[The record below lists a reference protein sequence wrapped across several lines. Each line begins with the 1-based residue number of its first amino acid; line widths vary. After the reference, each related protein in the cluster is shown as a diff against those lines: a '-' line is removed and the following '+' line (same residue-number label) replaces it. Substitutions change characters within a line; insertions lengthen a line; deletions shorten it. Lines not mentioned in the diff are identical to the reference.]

1 MEIWVHLLKEPHMYL
16 HVVFG
21 EQIALF
27 KEFMVIV
34 DPERM
39 KTELFGRLKFDNTV
53 LEVLVKVTILNP
65 GVSIFHGSRF
75 WLKIIGEFLTSLV
88 FFRFEASKMMN

>member
-34 DPERM
+34 DPERAE
-39 KTELFGRLKFDNTV
+39 TELFGRLKFDNTV

-65 GVSIFHGSRF
+65 FKFFTVLDFGSKLFVSF
-75 WLKIIGEFLTSLV
+75 WPH
-88 FFRFEASKMMN
+88 